1 MNALSAVL
9 RSITSHF
16 SFRATQFNNDAVDGF
31 HRLSLPSQLLKP
43 ADERTAPAIRNL
55 SLESRP
61 PVMGHD
67 YCEGTIREPLFRALH
82 PSMDTVVRE
91 VIQDAL

>member
-1 MNALSAVL
+1 MSVLSAGF
-9 RSITSHF
+9 SNITSHF

-43 ADERTAPAIRNL
+43 AEERTAPAIRNL

-67 YCEGTIREPLFRALH
+67 YCEGTVTEPLFRALH
-82 PSMDTVVRE
+82 PSMDSICYR
-91 VIQDAL
+91 